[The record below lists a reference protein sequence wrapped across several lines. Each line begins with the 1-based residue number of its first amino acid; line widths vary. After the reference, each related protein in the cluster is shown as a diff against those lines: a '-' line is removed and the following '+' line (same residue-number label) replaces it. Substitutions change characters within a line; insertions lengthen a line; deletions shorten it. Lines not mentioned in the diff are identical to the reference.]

1 MIAIINTG
9 CANINSVRFAF
20 ERLGVTPEVITDPA
34 KLAHFDRAI
43 LPGVGHAKVAMER
56 LTTLGWDTAI
66 NDYQKPL
73 MGICLGMQLLC
84 NSTEEGNITCL
95 GKIPGDVSALD
106 VKGLT
111 APHMG
116 WNNLTHCAEHP
127 LTANISRND
136 QVYFVHSFA
145 HSVNDCT
152 LAQGEYGQCFSAIV
166 AKDNYAGMQFHPERS
181 AKVGATLLQNF
192 VNWTL

>member
-20 ERLGVTPEVITDPA
+20 KRLGVTPEVITDPA

-84 NSTEEGNITCL
+84 NSTEEGNTGGCFCIRR
-95 GKIPGDVSALD
+95 KRVNRPPY
-106 VKGLT
+106 GL
-111 APHMG
+111 
-116 WNNLTHCAEHP
+116 E
-127 LTANISRND
+127 
-136 QVYFVHSFA
+136 
-145 HSVNDCT
+145 
-152 LAQGEYGQCFSAIV
+152 
-166 AKDNYAGMQFHPERS
+166 
-181 AKVGATLLQNF
+181 
-192 VNWTL
+192 

>member
-20 ERLGVTPEVITDPA
+20 ERLGVTPEVITDPQQ
-34 KLAHFDRAI
+34 LVHFDRAI

-56 LTTLGWDTAI
+56 LTSSGWNAAI
-66 NDYQKPL
+66 DEYQKPL

-84 NSTEEGNITCL
+84 DKTAEGDINCL
-95 GKIPGDVSALD
+95 GKIPGVISQLD

-116 WNNLTHCAEHP
+116 WNNLSECIKHP
-127 LTANISRND
+127 LTENITSND

-145 HSVNDCT
+145 HAVSSVT
-152 LAQGEYGQCFSAIV
+152 LAQSEYGQRFSAIV

-181 AKVGATLLQNF
+181 AKIGATLLQNF
-192 VNWTL
+192 LNWQL